1 MIHGS
6 RAYCFALIV
15 LLLSAISAFGQGTGT
30 IHGVITDPS
39 AAAMAGARVTATLT
53 GRGTTRTVTTDAQG
67 AYVLPLL
74 PVGSYQ
80 ITIEAKG
87 FKTFVQQGVDLTANE
102 NSRVDAT
109 LQVGSLNESVTVNAE
124 APLVDSRSSVMGT
137 LIDSRRVLEL
147 PMNGRSIIGL
157 ATLLPGASQVS
168 APQTFTGDRSG
179 PTVSMSGSKGAQ
191 NLFLFDGAPFNA
203 LFRNTGLNYPPPDA
217 LQEVKVLTNSFSAEY
232 GRNAGAVFNVV
243 TRSGS
248 NDVHGS
254 LWEFLRNQNLNARN
268 FFAGPTKPQLIQ
280 NQFGG
285 AGGGPIRKD
294 KLFVFGSYEAL
305 RIRSSSLLTSAF
317 PLTAAERAGDFSSV
331 RTAIRNPQTGQ
342 PFPNNQIS
350 AAQIDTVARNLL
362 SGNLIPLPNSPGG
375 QLVTVSA
382 NPQDNDN
389 ALIRVDENLGKH
401 TINGHYNYSL
411 ARQDSVVGNVPSY
424 FSASQRSQVQ
434 NVTIGD
440 TTTIRPSL
448 LNQITISLNRVD
460 SSITSLNRTSLAD
473 LGSNLPHFG
482 PSQPSGIT
490 VTNRLS
496 MGSGSGGDALLIN
509 QSFSFKES
517 VQWTRRNHSI
527 SAGFELLK
535 LRYLNRGSFL
545 TNGVFTFDGSV
556 SGNAAADFVLGKP
569 STMQVASPWLEQ
581 AGLQTNLSYYVQDDW
596 RIRPRLTLNL
606 GLRYELPFPWVQPN
620 NYWGT
625 LHPGEQSQVFK
636 NAPLGMVFPG
646 DPGVPRGLI
655 QTDKNNFA
663 PRIGFAWDPFGRG
676 RTSVRGA
683 YGIFYEALN
692 ANLIQNDNQPY
703 RYSFTFQ
710 TPFSLTDPLGGQ
722 PAIPLTV
729 SLVNPPFVGT
739 QQVFFPDPGLR
750 TGYVQSFNLNIQH
763 EVLKDLLV
771 QAAYV
776 GKLGRKLLVVVSP
789 NPALYGPGATLANI
803 NDRRI
808 MKGFGNNSEL
818 SSRGITSY
826 NALQL
831 DVKKRFSHGFSVQ
844 GAYTFSKSMDLNSS
858 ISEGNIGGNIFDVR
872 SAFAPSDFHA
882 KHIASFSWIWDLPQP
897 AVSPILRYV
906 IGGWQVNGLVTLRS
920 GLPVNVVT
928 GSDVALTG
936 TPNQRPNVTRDPI
949 LPGDRPRGDKILA
962 WFDRNAFVQPAT
974 GTFGNVGRNA
984 LVGPP
989 SAVTNFGLFKNFRL
1003 TWRDGLRLQ
1012 FRSEFF
1018 NVFNSVNLGS
1028 PNGTFGSTLGRIT
1041 SAGEPR
1047 IIQFALKLIF

>member
-1 MIHGS
+1 MGYFRVFS
-6 RAYCFALIV
+6 FFAICA
-15 LLLSAISAFGQGTGT
+15 LLVGVPASAQGTGT

-39 AAAMAGARVTATLT
+39 GGAIAGAQVTATLS
-53 GRGTTRTVTTDAQG
+53 GRGTTRNVISDVQG
-67 AYVLPLL
+67 AYVMPLL
-74 PVGSYQ
+74 PVGAWQ
-80 ITIEAKG
+80 ISIEAKG
-87 FKTFVQQGVDLTANE
+87 FKSFVQHGVDLASNE
-102 NSRVDAT
+102 NVRVDAN
-109 LQVGSLNESVTVNAE
+109 LQVGSLNEAVTVTAE
-124 APLVDSRSSVMGT
+124 ATLVDSRSSVMGT

-157 ATLLPGASQVS
+157 AILLPGASQVS

-232 GRNAGAVFNVV
+232 GRNAGSVFNVV
-243 TRSGS
+243 ARSGS
-248 NDVHGS
+248 NEVHGS

-285 AGGGPIRKD
+285 AGGGPMRKD
-294 KLFVFGSYEAL
+294 KLFIFGSYEAL
-305 RIRSSSLLTSAF
+305 RIRTSSLLTSAF

-331 RTAIRNPQTGQ
+331 RTAIRNPLTGQ
-342 PFPNNQIS
+342 AFPNNQIPAS
-350 AAQIDTVARNLL
+350 QIDPVARNLL
-362 SGNLIPLPNSPGG
+362 AGDLIPLPNSPGG
-375 QLVTVSA
+375 QLITVAA
-382 NPQDNDN
+382 NPQNNHN
-389 ALIRVDENLGKH
+389 ALLRLDDNWRKH

-411 ARQDSVVGNVPSY
+411 ATQDAVVGNVPTY
-424 FSASQRSQVQ
+424 FPASQRSQVQ
-434 NVTIGD
+434 NVTLAD
-440 TTTIRPSL
+440 TTTIRPNL
-448 LNQITISLNRVD
+448 LNQINLSLNRVD

-482 PSQPSGIT
+482 PRQPSGIT
-490 VTNRLS
+490 VTSRLS

-509 QSFSFKES
+509 QSFAVKEG
-517 VQWTRRNHSI
+517 VQWTRQEHSI

-545 TNGVFTFDGSV
+545 TNGVFTFDGSI
-556 SGNAAADFVLGKP
+556 SGNAAADFVLGKA

-581 AGLQTNLSYYVQDDW
+581 AGLQTNLSFYLQDDW

-606 GLRYELPFPWVQPN
+606 GLRYELPYPWVQPN

-625 LHPGEQSQVFK
+625 LHPGEQSQIFK

-663 PRIGFAWDPFGRG
+663 PRFGFAWDPFGHG

-692 ANLIQNDNQPY
+692 ANLIQNDSQPY
-703 RYSFTFQ
+703 RYSYTFQ
-710 TPFSLTDPLGGQ
+710 TPFSLADPLRGQ
-722 PAIPLTV
+722 PTIPLTV
-729 SLVNPPFVGT
+729 NLNNPPFVGT
-739 QQVFFPDPGLR
+739 QQVFYPDPGLR
-750 TGYVQSFNLNIQH
+750 SGYVQSFNLNAQH
-763 EVLKDLLV
+763 EVVKDLLV
-771 QAAYV
+771 QVGYM
-776 GKLGRKLLVVVSP
+776 GKLGRKLLVVTSA
-789 NPALYGPGATLANI
+789 NPAVYGPGATLTNI
-803 NDRRI
+803 DQRRI
-808 MKGFGNNSEL
+808 LKGFGNNSVL
-818 SSRGITSY
+818 SSRGVTSY

-831 DVKKRFSHGFSVQ
+831 DVKKRFSRGFSVQ

-858 ISEGNIGGNIFDVR
+858 ISEGNIGGNIYNVR
-872 SAFAPSDFHA
+872 SSFAPSDFNA
-882 KHIASFSWIWDLPQP
+882 KHIASFSWIWDLSQP
-897 AVSPILRYV
+897 HVTPVLKAVV
-906 IGGWQVNGLVTLRS
+906 GGWQMNGLVSLRS
-920 GLPVNVVT
+920 GFPVNVVT

-936 TPNQRPNVTRDPI
+936 TPNQRPNVSGNPVLST
-949 LPGDRPRGDKILA
+949 DRPRAAQILA
-962 WFDRNAFVQPAT
+962 WFDRAPFTLPAA

-984 LVGPP
+984 LVGPN
-989 SAVTNFGLFKNFRL
+989 SAVTNFGLFKSFALPGRE
-1003 TWRDGLRLQ
+1003 GLRLQ

-1028 PNGTFGSTLGRIT
+1028 PNGTFGSTMGRIT
-1041 SAGEPR
+1041 SAGDPR
-1047 IIQFALKLIF
+1047 VIQFALKLLF